1 MDVVDGID
9 RLTADHG
16 PILIVVGVFDGMH
29 LGHTYLL
36 DHLVAEARSRDARP
50 TVITFDHHPDEV
62 ITGRAPAL
70 LLDPEERLALLAA
83 TGVGVTV
90 VQHFDAALRETPYD
104 VFVERIRE
112 RVELRGFV
120 MTPDAAFGFER
131 RGTPHALR
139 ELGDRDGFEVVE
151 VPPFT
156 VDGQDV
162 RSSAI
167 RSAIAAGDLAGA
179 ERLLGRPV
187 TITGTVEAGVGA
199 ADGVAALEPAMP
211 LALPPDGDY
220 AALIGA
226 DPIAV
231 RISDGHAFL
240 LGEAPV
246 GRVTARL
253 VPA

>member
-1 MDVVDGID
+1 MDVVNGID
-9 RLTADHG
+9 RLTPEHG

-29 LGHTYLL
+29 LGHIYLL
-36 DHLVAEARSRDARP
+36 EHLVTEARAREARP
-50 TVITFDHHPDEV
+50 AVITFDHHPDEV

-70 LLDPEERLALLAA
+70 LLDPEERLALLASS
-83 TGVGVTV
+83 GVGITI
-90 VQHFDAALRETPYD
+90 VQHFDAALRQTPYD

-120 MTPDAAFGFER
+120 MTPDAAIGFER
-131 RGTPHALR
+131 RGTPDALR
-139 ELGDRDGFEVVE
+139 ELGDTDGFEVVV

-156 VDGQDV
+156 IDGQEV
-162 RSSAI
+162 RSSSI
-167 RSAIAAGDLAGA
+167 RSAIRAGDLAGA

-187 TITGTVEAGVGA
+187 AITGTVEAGVGA
-199 ADGVAALEPAMP
+199 SDGVAALQPVMP

-226 DPIAV
+226 DPIAI
-231 RISDGHAFL
+231 RISDGQAFL
-240 LGEAPV
+240 LGEVPV